1 MPPADISRLL
11 SRIANDAAFAALLA
25 SDPDAALAD
34 YDLTAQEERL
44 VRSGGADALAL
55 LTFEARGAQ
64 RPASKS
70 PERAPSAPLL
80 PGQPLPPVELLLSLS
95 PTLQP
100 GPDGTPQ
107 IAHVAALHSPD
118 AADLSGVLFRLR
130 VSPLALPQPDGTMQV
145 SYTAALDPLAAEHD
159 PAARPDTAVPTA
171 PWGHDTD
178 SPAVRAAAAA
188 VLAADPADRHAAI
201 LDLIAAV
208 TA

>member
-70 PERAPSAPLL
+70 PERAPSAP
-80 PGQPLPPVELLLSLS
+80 
-95 PTLQP
+95 LQP